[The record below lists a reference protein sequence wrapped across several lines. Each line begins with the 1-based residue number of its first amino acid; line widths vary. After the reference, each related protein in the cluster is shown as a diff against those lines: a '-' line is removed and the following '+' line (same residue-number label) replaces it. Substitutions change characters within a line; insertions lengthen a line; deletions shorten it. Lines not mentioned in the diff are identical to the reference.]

1 MRRHTCLQISHPYP
15 QKSPS
20 PTILSRPSACQLP
33 IVRLLLLATIAFA
46 QAPFPDPATLLKE
59 SQANQRKMDAIRENY
74 TFHRITTED
83 DLDDKG
89 AVVKTT
95 TQEREIFFVNGHRI
109 GRLVKKNGV
118 ELKGNEEKSEQA
130 RVKKLVET
138 SMKSP
143 PKRRSG
149 QSMIAEILP
158 MATVSNPRRVIL
170 RGRATLAYDFSGDPH
185 AKGKN
190 TNENAA
196 KKMAGTLWFD
206 EADHQVARMEVHFYD
221 NFRIG
226 GGFLASVQKGTMF
239 EVERSPIG
247 DGLWMET
254 SNDQHVS
261 ARIVVKNFRENVRAK
276 SFDFKKFNVEAN
288 GLVP

>member
-1 MRRHTCLQISHPYP
+1 
-15 QKSPS
+15 
-20 PTILSRPSACQLP
+20 
-33 IVRLLLLATIAFA
+33 VRLFLFVSIACA

-59 SQANQRKMDAIRENY
+59 SQANQHKMDEIRENY
-74 TFHRITTED
+74 TFHRIVTED
-83 DLDDKG
+83 DLDEKG
-89 AVVKTT
+89 TVVKTT
-95 TQEREIFFVNGHRI
+95 TQEREVFFVNGHRI

-118 ELKGNEEKSEQA
+118 ELEGPAEKNEQA
-130 RVKKLVET
+130 RVKKLVEM

-143 PKRRSG
+143 PKRRAG
-149 QSMIAEILP
+149 RFSMIGEILP
-158 MATVSNPRRVIL
+158 MAKISNPRRL
-170 RGRATLAYDFSGDPH
+170 LFRGRSTLAFDFTGDPQ

-190 TNENAA
+190 MNENAA

-206 EADHQVARMEVHFYD
+206 EADRQVARMEVRFYD

-226 GGFLASVQKGTMF
+226 AGFLASVQKGTMF

-261 ARIVVKNFRENVRAK
+261 ARIVVKNFRQNVHAK
-276 SFDFKKFNVEAN
+276 DFGFKKFNVEA
-288 GLVP
+288 VEQIIPPAK

>member
-1 MRRHTCLQISHPYP
+1 
-15 QKSPS
+15 
-20 PTILSRPSACQLP
+20 
-33 IVRLLLLATIAFA
+33 VRLFLLASIALA

-59 SQANQRKMDAIRENY
+59 SQGNQRKMDQIRENY
-74 TFHRITTED
+74 TFHRITTE

-109 GRLVKKNGV
+109 ARLVKKNGV
-118 ELKGNEEKSEQA
+118 KLTASEEKNEQA
-130 RVKKLVET
+130 RVKKLVEM

-143 PKRRSG
+143 PKRRRG
-149 QSMIAEILP
+149 QFSMIAEILP
-158 MATVSNPRRVIL
+158 MATVSNPRRVSL
-170 RGRATLAYDFSGDPH
+170 HGRSTLAYDFTGDPQ
-185 AKGKN
+185 AKGKS

-206 EADHQVARMEVHFYD
+206 EIDHQVARMEVHFYE

-261 ARIVVKNFRENVRAK
+261 ARIVVRNFRENVRARN
-276 SFDFKKFNVEAN
+276 FDFKKFNVEALEQTKPPN
-288 GLVP
+288 